1 MRRFEGSAGQ
11 VYGCGLQSAEEKA
24 SGSVVDLG
32 GKQKAHDLHKC
43 DLDGVGVL
51 EDGESYRDCSAL
63 HRGFDLELIAGWVYD
78 CS

>member
-1 MRRFEGSAGQ
+1 M
-11 VYGCGLQSAEEKA
+11 
-24 SGSVVDLG
+24 VDLG
-32 GKQKAHDLHKC
+32 GKHNSHDLPKC

-51 EDGESYRDCSAL
+51 VDGESYRDCSAL